1 MMSCNLSRLRIIVF
15 LLLFSRDW
23 MIALGF
29 GIGHHPD
36 RLSTGSRIACRVG
49 FTSIFLSAHNDE
61 FCSDLANNNEEP
73 LSYRI
78 RDCTYSELNQVADVI
93 IAAFYSNSTNP
104 WRQLYRIG
112 ELNRVQQAYPYKKS
126 DHRMFV
132 AVVQADNA
140 LRDEKIVAFVDVD
153 GRPVQ
158 PRFPSP
164 YKDNPRPY
172 LSDLCVHPDFH
183 RKGIARSMVKECEKF
198 SREDLQKT
206 ELFIRVEQTNQPA
219 LLMYESMGYFKIDD
233 PENGPIILLRKCLV
247 DDESAGIPEYVD
259 RLIEQQA
266 EIHT

>member
-1 MMSCNLSRLRIIVF
+1 MMPLSSTRLRIAVF
-15 LLLFSRDW
+15 LLLFARNW
-23 MIALGF
+23 TIALGF
-29 GIGHHPD
+29 GIAHRPC
-36 RLSTGSRIACRVG
+36 RLCSGNRIACHFG
-49 FTSIFLSAHNDE
+49 YFNSFLSAHNDE
-61 FCSDLANNNEEP
+61 TSSEP
-73 LSYRI
+73 AKNDVLHRI

-104 WRQLYRIG
+104 WRQLYRMG

-132 AVVQADNA
+132 AIVQTDNA

-153 GRPVQ
+153 DRPVQ

-164 YKDNPRPY
+164 YKENPRPY

-183 RKGIARSMVKECEKF
+183 RKGIARAMVKECEKF
-198 SREDLQKT
+198 CREDLRKT

-219 LLMYESMGYFKIDD
+219 LLMYESMGYAKMDD
-233 PENGPIILLRKCLV
+233 PDNGLIILLRKSLV
-247 DDESAGIPEYVD
+247 DDESEVVCTEDVD
-259 RLIEQQA
+259 RLVEQQY